1 MPLDNPTTRPHTRT
15 RPAVPHFTLAMGM
28 AMMTKWLYKSKL
40 VTAVLFAVAVLT
52 FATNFPKAFGLTVVG
67 ITVAAVV
74 WLFLWALEDRP

>member
-1 MPLDNPTTRPHTRT
+1 
-15 RPAVPHFTLAMGM
+15 
-28 AMMTKWLYKSKL
+28 MMTRWLYKSKL